1 LLRRRDFYHQRI
13 KYSFH
18 YHKDRI
24 QTYCSNRNE
33 FKKLESYFKEV
44 YKGNIPNNLFNSKN
58 IQRVS
63 QFKIKGI
70 KKTFLNSFSKQLIR
84 SKKIII
90 LKSGNELSNY
100 AKNVYENYLKN
111 KIKSKPG
118 HDPILKNILIK
129 DKKSIA
135 IEVPIWRKINGNIIT
150 GHIDLMQIENETLK
164 IIDYKPEGQFLYS
177 LPQVATYGLLVKVLL
192 KTPYL
197 KCISF
202 NKAKAWEYDPVVL
215 LTDIRKYLIS
225 HGITTREWEKYI

>member
-1 LLRRRDFYHQRI
+1 MLRRRDFYHQRI

-24 QTYCSNRNE
+24 QTLSSNRNE
-33 FKKLESYFKEV
+33 FKKLEGYFKEI
-44 YKGNIPNNLFNSKN
+44 YRGNIPNDLFNSKN
-58 IQRVS
+58 VQRVS

-70 KKTFLNSFSKQLIR
+70 KSTFLRSFSKKLIR
-84 SKKIII
+84 LEKIKI
-90 LKSGNELSNY
+90 LESDNNLSNY
-100 AKNVYENYLKN
+100 AKNVYDNYSKSE
-111 KIKSKPG
+111 IKSKPG

-129 DKKSIA
+129 DKKSVA

-150 GHIDLMQIENETLK
+150 GHIDLIQIDNNTLRV
-164 IIDYKPEGQFLYS
+164 IDYKPEGQFLSS

-202 NKAKAWEYDPVVL
+202 NKVKAWEYDPIVL
-215 LTDIRKYLIS
+215 LTDIKQYLIS
-225 HGITTREWEKYI
+225 QGIKTREWEKYI